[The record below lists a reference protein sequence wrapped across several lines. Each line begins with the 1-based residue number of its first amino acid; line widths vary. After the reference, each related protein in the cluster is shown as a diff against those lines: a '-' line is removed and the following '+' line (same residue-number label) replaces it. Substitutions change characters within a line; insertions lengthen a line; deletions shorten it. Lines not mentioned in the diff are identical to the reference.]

1 MTRTKRIATVTIAG
15 MMTLGLLAPAASAQ
29 SCIAQG
35 VEFEQAAYGKG
46 FGRDFV
52 SVGARNPALFG
63 VTTFGEFVSFFATAD
78 HGDCPFE

>member
-29 SCIAQG
+29 SCVAQG
-35 VEFEQAAYGKG
+35 VEVEQEAYGTG

-52 SVGARNPALFG
+52 SVVARNPALFG

>member
-35 VEFEQAAYGKG
+35 VEFEQEAYGTG

-63 VTTFGEFVSFFATAD
+63 VTTFGKFVSFFATAD